1 MQVMASGFSLFGEAL
16 LDFEVW
22 DPNIERYTKLAAAFQ
37 NAIWCY
43 CVIYDERRK
52 KDLLSRHH
60 WIIVFKRADGIDF
73 SKEPENVPSRQSRLK
88 LQLVRRFL
96 LLTVLP
102 LCHPS
107 PPLSPPVS
115 RSSRLFTQCQPLH
128 VSYCT
133 ALLHF
138 SWLCPRRLK
147 MFGFCFLYIICVKS
161 IINLFIVQYYIADC
175 VSCVC
180 RLVLLDLRTNWTY
193 KHVLGTEL
201 VLM

>member
-1 MQVMASGFSLFGEAL
+1 MQVMASGFSLFEEAL
-16 LDFEVW
+16 LDFGVW
-22 DPNIERYTKLAAAFQ
+22 DPNIEWYKKLAAAFQ

-43 CVIYDERRK
+43 YVIYDERRK
-52 KDLLSRHH
+52 KDLLSRCH
-60 WIIVFKRADGIDF
+60 WIIVFKRVDRIDF

-102 LCHPS
+102 LYHPS
-107 PPLSPPVS
+107 PPLSLPVS
-115 RSSRLFTQCQPLH
+115 SSSRLFTQCQPLH
-128 VSYCT
+128 VSCCT

-138 SWLCPRRLK
+138 SWLCPIRLK
-147 MFGFCFLYIICVKS
+147 TFGFCFLYIICVKS

-180 RLVLLDLRTNWTY
+180 RLILLDLRTNWTY